1 MQTRKEKR
9 VLYQNAQ
16 IAFGSSVDYPPFAKH
31 RLHTHDRC
39 EIYCVFRGSGYYIT
53 EGTRY
58 PLEHGRIILM
68 RPGEMHMLE
77 PMGEEPRDSLSFHF
91 DCSLVDSIDPKRQLL
106 EPFFSRPLGMQNV
119 YDHSIV
125 ATTEIYTLFRKMRE
139 LDQDNERNC
148 LHASAMLLCV
158 LSELKKLFDKKL
170 YSTQKISSIPT
181 SEIVDYVN
189 HRLTEDLS
197 PEQLCET
204 FRLSRSH
211 LDRVFKRDTG
221 SPLCSYITLK
231 RLLLAK
237 GYIDDGMGAMRA
249 ATAAGFTDYSTFYRA
264 YCKTF
269 HCPPTGSP
277 ENPF

>member
-1 MQTRKEKR
+1 MPDRQKKYMYCHNE
-9 VLYQNAQ
+9 Q
-16 IAFGSSVDYPPFAKH
+16 ISFGSGVDYPPFAKH

-58 PLEHGRIILM
+58 SLEQGRIVLM

-91 DCSLVDSIDPKRQLL
+91 DCALVDGIDPKRQLL
-106 EPFFSRPLGMQNV
+106 APFFSRPLGMQNV
-119 YDHSIV
+119 YDHTVV
-125 ATTEIYTLFRKMRE
+125 APTEIYTLFRKMRE
-139 LDQDNERNC
+139 LNLDNEANC
-148 LHASAMLLCV
+148 THASAMLLCI
-158 LSELKKLFDKKL
+158 LSELKTLFDKKL
-170 YSTQKISSIPT
+170 YSTPEAGSIPT
-181 SEIVDYVN
+181 FEIVDYVN
-189 HRLTEDLS
+189 QRLTEYLT
-197 PEQLCET
+197 PQQLCET

-211 LDRVFKRDTG
+211 LDRIFKRDTG
-221 SPLCSYITLK
+221 SPLCSYITFK

-237 GYIDDGMGAMRA
+237 GYMEDGMKASHA
-249 ATAAGFTDYSTFYRA
+249 STAAGFNDYSTFYRA

-277 ENPF
+277 ENPL